1 MSIYDVFSG
10 GNKPYDKEQWAA
22 QKQAERKEA
31 YELIDNT
38 CSEMAVGGDSFRQY
52 LDVQGRFDRYSVN
65 NAILVSAQMPEAA
78 QLKDKSSWKQSRV

>member
-31 YELIDNT
+31 YELID
-38 CSEMAVGGDSFRQY
+38 AVTPLPTPVWYPPRCPKRRSLKITASGNR
-52 LDVQGRFDRYSVN
+52 
-65 NAILVSAQMPEAA
+65 AVSM
-78 QLKDKSSWKQSRV
+78 